1 MQMKENPSAYPRLL
15 LQDDRLS
22 DEAPLSRAFHERF
35 PAHLVG
41 LRGADGGVWPEPS
54 QSAQARAQYNEG
66 HRLLYE
72 EKDPIAAM
80 RCYEA
85 AIDLDPEYIQPWV
98 ALGIAGVMDNT
109 PESLALAEGVFSQL
123 SELGE
128 DSGLSGELRS
138 MIRQNLAYIS
148 VHRYRESGL
157 TTELEKADAGYI
169 EADALAEQERVEL
182 LCPWA
187 FVKCER
193 GEDAIAAELWTRAM
207 KAAPSRDI
215 LLEYAAK
222 YAPLRR
228 FFEGDES

>member
-15 LQDDRLS
+15 LEDDRLS
-22 DEAPLSRAFHERF
+22 EEAPLPRAFHDRF

-41 LRGADGGVWPEPS
+41 LRGAAGGIWPEPS
-54 QSAQARAQYNEG
+54 RNPAARASFQEG

-85 AIDLDPEYIQPWV
+85 AIDADPEYLQPWV

-109 PESLALAEGVFSQL
+109 PESLNLAEGVFTQL
-123 SELGE
+123 SELDE
-128 DSGLSGELRS
+128 NSGLSAELRS
-138 MIRQNLAYIS
+138 IIRQNLAYVS
-148 VHRYRESGL
+148 VHRYRETGVSA
-157 TTELEKADAGYI
+157 ELDRADAGYA

-193 GEDAIAAELWTRAM
+193 GEDAAAATLWARAQ
-207 KAAPSRDI
+207 KSAPSRDI

-228 FFEGDES
+228 FFEGDER

>member
-15 LQDDRLS
+15 LADDRLS

-41 LRGADGGVWPEPS
+41 LRSSDGIWPEHS
-54 QSAQARAQYNEG
+54 KNKEALAQYTEG
-66 HRLLYE
+66 HRLLYD

-85 AIDLDPEYIQPWV
+85 AIDADPEYLQPWV

-109 PESLALAEGVFSQL
+109 PESLNLAEGVFTQL
-123 SELGE
+123 SEL
-128 DSGLSGELRS
+128 DQTSGLSAELRS
-138 MIRQNLAYIS
+138 MIRQNLAYLS
-148 VHRYRESGL
+148 VNQYRQTGRTDQL
-157 TTELEKADAGYI
+157 DRADAGYA
-169 EADALAEQERVEL
+169 EADALAQQERVEL
-182 LCPWA
+182 LCPWT

-193 GEDAIAAELWTRAM
+193 GEDDLAAKLWARAV
-207 KAAPSRDI
+207 KATPSRDI

-222 YAPLRR
+222 YQPLRR

>member
-15 LQDDRLS
+15 LEDDRLS
-22 DEAPLSRAFHERF
+22 EEAPLPRAFHDRF

-41 LRGADGGVWPEPS
+41 LRGSQGGIWPEPS
-54 QSAQARAQYNEG
+54 QSAEALASFNEG

-72 EKDPIAAM
+72 EKDPVAAM

-85 AIDLDPEYIQPWV
+85 AIDTDPEYLQPWV

-109 PESLALAEGVFSQL
+109 PESLNLAEGVFTQL
-123 SELGE
+123 SELGA
-128 DSGLSGELRS
+128 DSGLSAELRS
-138 MIRQNLAYIS
+138 IIRQNLAYVS
-148 VHRYRESGL
+148 VHRYRETGL
-157 TTELEKADAGYI
+157 VTELERADTGYA
-169 EADALAEQERVEL
+169 EAAALAEQERVEL

-193 GEDAIAAELWTRAM
+193 GEDSAAAALWDRAR
-207 KAAPSRDI
+207 KAVPSRDI

-228 FFEGDES
+228 FFEGDN